1 MVKLL
6 KKTWRSG
13 VRRPLWSQPTRTSFG
28 KSTARGAPQRRLN
41 SMPSKPCSD
50 SWRPVGRVIKATGIH
65 MLRSCWLTL
74 WSSNMTRTEIIGSIA
89 NQWRRSSIVNL
100 DSCKNPRE
108 LRLAKLTKFTQK
120 HQSQGAPDLM
130 RRWHGPGPQLES
142 TATAAATASAA
153 VDSALEAWESAGG
166 SVTCG
171 TRGCGGRLRES
182 WAMDY
187 EGWWRVVG
195 CGSCR
200 SKI

>member
-1 MVKLL
+1 LQRFL
-6 KKTWRSG
+6 KAG
-13 VRRPLWSQPTRTSFG
+13 GPGHQG
-28 KSTARGAPQRRLN
+28 H
-41 SMPSKPCSD
+41 
-50 SWRPVGRVIKATGIH
+50 GIH
-65 MLRSCWLTL
+65 MLRSCWFTL

-108 LRLAKLTKFTQK
+108 LRLAKLTKLTQK

-142 TATAAATASAA
+142 TATAAATAAAA